1 MSPINKIIKNI
12 PNKVGV
18 YKYFDKSQNL
28 IYIGKAK
35 NLQKRV
41 SSYFSKNKKNKKT
54 RSLVAKIHDIKY
66 VVVKTE
72 LDALLLENNLIKKY
86 QPKYNVLLKDDKSYP
101 WICIKNEPFPR
112 IFKTRRVIK
121 DGSRYFGPYSSVKI
135 IKTLLDFFHQ
145 LYPLRTCSLNLNT
158 KNISNNKF
166 KVCLEYHMKN
176 CLGPCVGKQTNKDYL
191 LGIDHIK
198 KIITGD
204 IKSVIKYLN
213 NIMNNY
219 ALNLEYEKAQNIKEK
234 ITLLNNYQY
243 KSTIVNPKI
252 NNVDVF
258 TIVSSSKTAFVN
270 FLKISSGSIIQAH
283 TLKLK
288 KKLDENEEEL
298 LRIAIIELRE
308 RFKSTSNK
316 IYCSHY
322 LECLPKDLNIT
333 VPKIGDKKK
342 LVELSLRNAK
352 YMQINRKKEQVN
364 NETIKE
370 NLHVLK
376 NIKLEL
382 NLKTMPKHIECFDIS
397 NTQGKLS
404 VASCV
409 VFKNGEASKKDYRCY
424 NIKTVTDPNDFSSIQ
439 EVVFRRYNRFLNE
452 KRKLPEL
459 IIIDGGKGQLSSALK
474 SLTQLRLKNKI
485 NIIAIAKRLEE
496 IYFPGKPL
504 PIIINKRSLSIK
516 LIQQLRNE
524 AHRFALFKHRKK
536 REKKMIS
543 ISLEKIPG
551 IGAKTID
558 LLITHFGSTKNIL
571 SAKKTDLIG
580 LIGKTKTSVIL
591 NYYNKV

>member
-18 YKYFDKSQNL
+18 YKYFDISKNL

-54 RSLVAKIHDIKY
+54 SSLVAKIQDIKY

-112 IFKTRRVIK
+112 IFQTRLVIK

-158 KNISNNKF
+158 KNISNKKF

-213 NIMNNY
+213 NLMNNY

-283 TLKLK
+283 TLELK
-288 KKLDENEEEL
+288 KKLDESEEEL

-322 LECLPKDLNIT
+322 LESLPKDLKVT

-352 YMQINRKKEQVN
+352 YMQINRKKEQAN

-370 NLHVLK
+370 NLHILK
-376 NIKLEL
+376 DIKLKL
-382 NLKTMPKHIECFDIS
+382 SLKTIPKHIECFDIS

-404 VASCV
+404 IASCV
-409 VFKNGEASKKDYRCY
+409 VFKNGAASKKDYRYY

-439 EVVFRRYNRFLNE
+439 EVVFRRYKRLLNE
-452 KRKLPEL
+452 NRKLPDL
-459 IIIDGGKGQLSSALK
+459 IIIDGGKGQLNSALK

-485 NIIAIAKRLEE
+485 NVIAIAKRLEE
-496 IYFPGKPL
+496 IYFPGRAL

-536 REKKMIS
+536 RERKMICL
-543 ISLEKIPG
+543 SLEKIPG
-551 IGAKTID
+551 IGAKTIN
-558 LLITHFGSTKNIL
+558 LMITHFGSTKNIL
-571 SAKKTDLIG
+571 SAKKTDLVG
-580 LIGKTKTSVIL
+580 LIGKTKTSIIL